1 MTPGSRAA
9 VDVAEQLGFAVEE
22 PVLIQETNN
31 TVVWLRPHAVIAKV
45 ATRPESIDGL
55 LLEHGVASALDRL
68 GAPVAAPLPE
78 VSPVRHPHT
87 GFVVTLWQRL
97 DHDPNP
103 QPSGST
109 VGRSLRSLHDALSA
123 CDVELPNFRD
133 GLERT
138 RRALFDDRRISAL
151 RSADR
156 TFLRTAF
163 EALVADVE
171 KRTLTERA
179 LHGEPHDS
187 NFLLTSAGLRWIDF
201 EATCRGPLEWDLAFL
216 GADACT
222 QFRDVD
228 NELLNL
234 LRTLNSA
241 RVATWCWVRYQYP
254 DMRWHAHH
262 HLEVVRQNWP
272 THT

>member
-1 MTPGSRAA
+1 MTPGCRAA
-9 VDVAEQLGFAVEE
+9 VAVAKQLGFDVDE
-22 PVLIQETNN
+22 PVLVQETNN

-45 ATRPESIDGL
+45 ATRPEGVEGL
-55 LLEHGVASALDRL
+55 LLEHRVASALDRL
-68 GAPVAAPLPE
+68 GASVAAPLPE
-78 VSPVRHPHT
+78 VSPVRHPDT

-109 VGRSLRSLHDALSA
+109 VGRSLRTLHDALSA

-133 GLERT
+133 GLERA
-138 RRALFDDRRISAL
+138 RRALSDDCRISAL

-163 EALVADVE
+163 ESLVADVE
-171 KRTLTERA
+171 GRTLTERA
-179 LHGEPHDS
+179 LHGEPHDG
-187 NFLLTSAGLRWIDF
+187 NFLVTRAGLRWIDF

-216 GADACT
+216 AADACT
-222 QFRDVD
+222 QFPNVD

-241 RVATWCWVRYQYP
+241 RVATWCWDRYQHP

-262 HLEVVRQNWP
+262 HLEVVRRNWP
-272 THT
+272 SHT